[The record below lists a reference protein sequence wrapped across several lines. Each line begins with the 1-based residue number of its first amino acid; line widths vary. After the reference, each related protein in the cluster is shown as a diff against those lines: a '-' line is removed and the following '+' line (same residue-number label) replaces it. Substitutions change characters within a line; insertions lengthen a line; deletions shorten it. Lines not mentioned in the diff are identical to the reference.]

1 MLIRTAMQDDDL
13 RKNRTGTKQSRRKAV
28 SMTAE
33 PYHAGMSAYRRR
45 TVQNKWESPA
55 KIIDKW

>member
-1 MLIRTAMQDDDL
+1 MLIRTAMQEDDL

-45 TVQNKWESPA
+45 TVQNK
-55 KIIDKW
+55 